1 MIILCKC
8 RSVSSS
14 KALYDMVSVVL
25 DTTFSIL
32 SIDKMKGLEL
42 MEGKREGKAEVKNR
56 ISKSKVAGVILA
68 AIELILSFIVVGMVL
83 YTKMVTPVQG
93 IIGAILLC
101 VIPILVVFMMKY
113 KKARIPGIVIAS
125 IFILFLG
132 IAIYYLAVTNKA
144 LDKITGNNTEVA
156 EIKVYV
162 AKEDDVNSINEAVD
176 KSYVFGKLAAVDA
189 ENVNETI
196 DSINKDLS
204 VNIEVKEF
212 DSLIEMLGAF
222 EGGYVQAMIAN
233 TAVMSSLDETEGY
246 EDYTTEKLKTIMENK
261 VKKDVVKETAQDPDR
276 FCMYFSGIDTFGGVN
291 AQARSDVNIIAVVN
305 NDTKQ
310 IVLISTPRD
319 YYVDLPAVGNKKDKL
334 THAGIY
340 GINASMDALE
350 QLYDTDIS
358 YYVRVNFTGFQNIV
372 DQLGGIDVYS
382 EYAFTSI
389 TEEGTYSY
397 SEGEN
402 HLNGE
407 QALGFARCRMAFRDG
422 DRQRGRNQME
432 VIKAIVKKMQSSQ
445 MLTNYAG
452 VMDGMSDSFQTDMD
466 KNQIGKLVQDQLQT
480 NSQWTII
487 TYSVSGS
494 DSSQV
499 CASVGQSCYVMVPF
513 EEDVNYAKDLINRNL
528 NNETITQ
535 EEVDNFR
542 MSNSDDDVDTGIK
555 TDEEL
560 AQPDAYED
568 DPE

>member
-1 MIILCKC
+1 
-8 RSVSSS
+8 
-14 KALYDMVSVVL
+14 
-25 DTTFSIL
+25 
-32 SIDKMKGLEL
+32 
-42 MEGKREGKAEVKNR
+42 
-56 ISKSKVAGVILA
+56 
-68 AIELILSFIVVGMVL
+68 
-83 YTKMVTPVQG
+83 
-93 IIGAILLC
+93 
-101 VIPILVVFMMKY
+101 
-113 KKARIPGIVIAS
+113 
-125 IFILFLG
+125 
-132 IAIYYLAVTNKA
+132 
-144 LDKITGNNTEVA
+144 
-156 EIKVYV
+156 
-162 AKEDDVNSINEAVD
+162 
-176 KSYVFGKLAAVDA
+176 
-189 ENVNETI
+189 
-196 DSINKDLS
+196 
-204 VNIEVKEF
+204 
-212 DSLIEMLGAF
+212 
-222 EGGYVQAMIAN
+222 
-233 TAVMSSLDETEGY
+233 
-246 EDYTTEKLKTIMENK
+246 
-261 VKKDVVKETAQDPDR
+261 
-276 FCMYFSGIDTFGGVN
+276 
-291 AQARSDVNIIAVVN
+291 
-305 NDTKQ
+305 
-310 IVLISTPRD
+310 
-319 YYVDLPAVGNKKDKL
+319 
-334 THAGIY
+334 
-340 GINASMDALE
+340 MDALE

-466 KNQIGKLVQDQLQT
+466 KNEIGKLVQDQLQT
-480 NSQWTII
+480 NSNWTII

-499 CASVGQSCYVMVPF
+499 CASVGQSCYVMVPYDK
-513 EEDVNYAKDLINRNL
+513 DVNYAKDLINRNL
-528 NNETITQ
+528 NNETLTQ

-560 AQPDAYED
+560 AQPDAYEG

>member
-8 RSVSSS
+8 RSVSSF

-445 MLTNYAG
+445 MLKNYAG

-466 KNQIGKLVQDQLQT
+466 KNEIGKLVQDQLQT

-494 DSSQV
+494 DASQV
-499 CASVGQSCYVMVPF
+499 CASVGQSCYVMVPYDK
-513 EEDVNYAKDLINRNL
+513 DVNYAKDLINRNL

-535 EEVDNFR
+535 EEVDNFK

-560 AQPDAYED
+560 AQPDAYEG

>member
-445 MLTNYAG
+445 MLKNYAG

-466 KNQIGKLVQDQLQT
+466 KNEIGKLVQDQLQT

-494 DSSQV
+494 DASQV
-499 CASVGQSCYVMVPF
+499 CASVGQSCYVMVPYDK
-513 EEDVNYAKDLINRNL
+513 DVNYAKDLINRNL

-560 AQPDAYED
+560 AQPDAYEG

>member
-8 RSVSSS
+8 RSVSIS

-176 KSYVFGKLAAVDA
+176 KSYVFGKLAAVDV

-291 AQARSDVNIIAVVN
+291 AQARSDVNILAVVN

-466 KNQIGKLVQDQLQT
+466 KNEIGKLVQDQLQT
-480 NSQWTII
+480 NSNWTII

-499 CASVGQSCYVMVPF
+499 CASVGQSCYVMVPYDK
-513 EEDVNYAKDLINRNL
+513 DVNYAKDLINRNL
-528 NNETITQ
+528 NNETLTQ

-560 AQPDAYED
+560 AQPDAYEG

>member
-42 MEGKREGKAEVKNR
+42 MEGKAEVKNR

-445 MLTNYAG
+445 MLKNYAG

-466 KNQIGKLVQDQLQT
+466 KNEIGKLVQDQLQT

-494 DSSQV
+494 DASQV
-499 CASVGQSCYVMVPF
+499 CASVGQSCYVMVPYDK
-513 EEDVNYAKDLINRNL
+513 DVNYAKDLINRNL

-560 AQPDAYED
+560 AQPDAYEG

>member
-1 MIILCKC
+1 M
-8 RSVSSS
+8 
-14 KALYDMVSVVL
+14 
-25 DTTFSIL
+25 
-32 SIDKMKGLEL
+32 
-42 MEGKREGKAEVKNR
+42 EGKAEVKNR

-222 EGGYVQAMIAN
+222 ESGYVQAMIAN

-445 MLTNYAG
+445 MLKNYAG

-466 KNQIGKLVQDQLQT
+466 KNEIGKLVQDQLQT

-494 DSSQV
+494 DASQV
-499 CASVGQSCYVMVPF
+499 CASVGQSCYVMVPYDK
-513 EEDVNYAKDLINRNL
+513 DVNYAKDLINRNL

-560 AQPDAYED
+560 AQPDAYEG

>member
-1 MIILCKC
+1 M
-8 RSVSSS
+8 
-14 KALYDMVSVVL
+14 SVVL
-25 DTTFSIL
+25 GTTFSIL
-32 SIDKMKGLEL
+32 SIDQMKGLEL
-42 MEGKREGKAEVKNR
+42 MEGKREGKKEVKTR
-56 ISKSKVAGVILA
+56 ISKSKVVGVVLA
-68 AIELILSFIVVGMVL
+68 AIELILSFIVIGMVL
-83 YTKMVTPVQG
+83 YTKMVSPLQG

-101 VIPILVVFMMKY
+101 IIPVLVVCMMKY

-125 IFILFLG
+125 IFIIFLG

-144 LDKITGNNTEVA
+144 IDKITGNNTEVA

-162 AKEDDVNSINEAVD
+162 AKDDEVSSINEAVE
-176 KSYVFGKLAAVDA
+176 KSYVFGKLASVDA
-189 ENVNETI
+189 DDVNETI
-196 DSINKDLS
+196 KEINNDLS
-204 VNIEVKEF
+204 TNIEVKEF

-233 TAVMSSLDETEGY
+233 SGIISSLDETEGY
-246 EDYTTEKLKTIMENK
+246 ENYSTDKLKTIMENK
-261 VKKDVVKETAQDPDR
+261 VKKEVEKEVAQDPDR

-305 NDTKQ
+305 NSTKQ

-340 GINASMDALE
+340 GINASMETLE
-350 QLYDTDIS
+350 QLYDTDLT

-382 EYAFTSI
+382 EYAFTST

-397 SEGEN
+397 VEGVN

-432 VIKAIVKKMQSSQ
+432 VIKAIVQKMQSSQ

-452 VMDGMSDSFQTDMD
+452 VMDSMSDSFQTNMEKDE
-466 KNQIGKLVQDQLQT
+466 IGKLVQDQLQT
-480 NSQWTII
+480 NSEWSII

-499 CASVGQSCYVMVPF
+499 CASVGQACYVMVPYDN
-513 EEDVNYAKDLINRNL
+513 DVSYAKELINRNL
-528 NNETITQ
+528 GDETITQ
-535 EEVDNFR
+535 EEVDNYR
-542 MSNSDDDVDTGIK
+542 ISNSNGDEETGIK
-555 TDEEL
+555 TEEEL
-560 AQPDAYED
+560 AEPDAYEE